1 MKAITNNFDKDSDEN
16 DALIRAYDEILD
28 KVDKYL
34 PLFDINKFREKLH
47 SGREKFI
54 KLSLED
60 KKDTVLKVL
69 EGLHDNAVMTKIPE
83 IGLSTP
89 LGFMQFS
96 NGVLLSE
103 NARLIYQSPTGL
115 FKKSVKISDL

>member
-1 MKAITNNFDKDSDEN
+1 MSP
-16 DALIRAYDEILD
+16 RASGAARGVGKEHLSV
-28 KVDKYL
+28 KGERKKRSKYL

-60 KKDTVLKVL
+60 KKDTILKVL
-69 EGLHDNAVMTKIPE
+69 EGLHDNAVMTKIPT
-83 IGLSTP
+83 IWLSTP
-89 LGFMQFS
+89 LGFMQFP
-96 NGVLLSE
+96 NGVILSE
-103 NARLIYQSPTGL
+103 NAKLIHQSPTGL